1 MKIVLAVSGGVDSM
15 LLLRQVVEWARAEGR
30 VEDLVVAQFD
40 HGTRESARA
49 DQEFVARVAKELG
62 VKCEVGRVGGG
73 ADDVGGADG
82 FLSEAGL
89 SEAGLSEAGLGLS
102 EAVLSEAAARAAR
115 YEFLEAVARK
125 YAPAEIWTAQH
136 LDDLVETVAINLLR
150 GTGWRGLAAMGR
162 AGVRRP
168 WLEGA
173 WRGGMEGVKAEGMRA
188 GGTEGARAGGAPP
201 ERKEIWRAAGEL
213 GLVFREDP
221 TNQEERFLR
230 NRLRPEAAAMGRER
244 KLEIWRLWQRQLE
257 LRREIDGLVAEL
269 IPVAGAEWSRS
280 WFFELEPVVAW
291 ELLRAGLLRA
301 GVRATR
307 PQLEEF
313 RRAIL
318 EYAPGRKFNLPGGK
332 LVRMGRDEFIL

>member
-15 LLLRQVVEWARAEGR
+15 LLLRQVVEWARTEGR
-30 VEDLVVAQFD
+30 AEDLVVAQFD

-82 FLSEAGL
+82 FLSEAR
-89 SEAGLSEAGLGLS
+89 LSEAGLGLS
-102 EAVLSEAAARAAR
+102 EAGLGLSEAAARAAR

-168 WLEGA
+168 WLEGG
-173 WRGGMEGVKAEGMRA
+173 WQERVKAEGVLME
-188 GGTEGARAGGAPP
+188 GSEGAWAGGAPP

-221 TNQEERFLR
+221 TNQEEGFLR
-230 NRLRPEAAAMGRER
+230 NRLRLEVAAIERER
-244 KLEIWRLWQRQLE
+244 KLEIWRLWQRQRE
-257 LRREIDGLVAEL
+257 LRREIDELVAEL
-269 IPVAGAEWSRS
+269 IPAAGAEWSRS
-280 WFFELEPVVAW
+280 WFLKLKPAVAW

-332 LVRMGRDEFIL
+332 LVRMERDKFIL

>member
-15 LLLRQVVEWARAEGR
+15 LLLRQVVEWARTEGR

-62 VKCEVGRVGGG
+62 VKCEMGRVGGG

-82 FLSEAGL
+82 FLSGARL

-102 EAVLSEAAARAAR
+102 EAGLGLSEAAARAAR

-162 AGVRRP
+162 AG
-168 WLEGA
+168 
-173 WRGGMEGVKAEGMRA
+173 
-188 GGTEGARAGGAPP
+188 
-201 ERKEIWRAAGEL
+201 ERQ
-213 GLVFREDP
+213 P
-221 TNQEERFLR
+221 
-230 NRLRPEAAAMGRER
+230 
-244 KLEIWRLWQRQLE
+244 
-257 LRREIDGLVAEL
+257 
-269 IPVAGAEWSRS
+269 
-280 WFFELEPVVAW
+280 
-291 ELLRAGLLRA
+291 
-301 GVRATR
+301 
-307 PQLEEF
+307 
-313 RRAIL
+313 
-318 EYAPGRKFNLPGGK
+318 
-332 LVRMGRDEFIL
+332 

>member
-49 DQEFVARVAKELG
+49 DQEFVARVAKDLG

-82 FLSEAGL
+82 ILSEAR
-89 SEAGLSEAGLGLS
+89 LSEAGLG
-102 EAVLSEAAARAAR
+102 LSEAAARAAR

-168 WLEGA
+168 WLEVA
-173 WRGGMEGVKAEGMRA
+173 WRGGMEGVKAEGM
-188 GGTEGARAGGAPP
+188 RAGGAPP

-269 IPVAGAEWSRS
+269 MPVAGAEWSRS
-280 WFFELEPVVAW
+280 WFFGLEPVVAW

>member
-62 VKCEVGRVGGG
+62 VKCEVGRVGSG

-89 SEAGLSEAGLGLS
+89 SEAGLSLSEAGLGLS
-102 EAVLSEAAARAAR
+102 EAGLGLSEAAARAAR

-136 LDDLVETVAINLLR
+136 LDDLVETVVINLLR

-173 WRGGMEGVKAEGMRA
+173 WTGGLEGVKAEGA
-188 GGTEGARAGGAPP
+188 
-201 ERKEIWRAAGEL
+201 
-213 GLVFREDP
+213 
-221 TNQEERFLR
+221 
-230 NRLRPEAAAMGRER
+230 
-244 KLEIWRLWQRQLE
+244 
-257 LRREIDGLVAEL
+257 
-269 IPVAGAEWSRS
+269 S
-280 WFFELEPVVAW
+280 WESVSKSTGSACP
-291 ELLRAGLLRA
+291 R
-301 GVRATR
+301 
-307 PQLEEF
+307 
-313 RRAIL
+313 
-318 EYAPGRKFNLPGGK
+318 
-332 LVRMGRDEFIL
+332 

>member
-1 MKIVLAVSGGVDSM
+1 MTPCAVRG
-15 LLLRQVVEWARAEGR
+15 
-30 VEDLVVAQFD
+30 
-40 HGTRESARA
+40 
-49 DQEFVARVAKELG
+49 
-62 VKCEVGRVGGG
+62 
-73 ADDVGGADG
+73 
-82 FLSEAGL
+82 
-89 SEAGLSEAGLGLS
+89 
-102 EAVLSEAAARAAR
+102 AARAAG
-115 YEFLEAVARK
+115 YEFLGAVARK

-150 GTGWRGLAAMGR
+150 GTGWRGLAVMER

-173 WRGGMEGVKAEGMRA
+173 W
-188 GGTEGARAGGAPP
+188 TGGAPP
-201 ERKEIWRAAGEL
+201 ERQEIWRAAGEL

-244 KLEIWRLWQRQLE
+244 KLEIWRLWQRQRE

-332 LVRMGRDEFIL
+332 LVRMERDKFIL

>member
-15 LLLRQVVEWARAEGR
+15 LLLRQVVEWARTEGR

-82 FLSEAGL
+82 FLSGARLSEARSSEARLGL
-89 SEAGLSEAGLGLS
+89 SEAG
-102 EAVLSEAAARAAR
+102 ARAAR

-162 AGVRRP
+162 TGVRRP

-173 WRGGMEGVKAEGMRA
+173 WRRGMEGVRAEGA
-188 GGTEGARAGGAPP
+188 WTGGAPP

-221 TNQEERFLR
+221 TNQEEGFLR
-230 NRLRPEAAAMGRER
+230 NRLRPEVAAIGRER
-244 KLEIWRLWQRQLE
+244 KLEIWRLWQRQRE
-257 LRREIDGLVAEL
+257 LRREIDELVAEL
-269 IPVAGAEWSRS
+269 MPAAGAEWSRS
-280 WFFELEPVVAW
+280 WFLKLEPVAAW

>member
-30 VEDLVVAQFD
+30 AEDLVVAQFD

-82 FLSEAGL
+82 FLCGARLGEAGL
-89 SEAGLSEAGLGLS
+89 SEARLGLS
-102 EAVLSEAAARAAR
+102 EAVARAAR

-168 WLEGA
+168 WLEGG
-173 WRGGMEGVKAEGMRA
+173 WQERVKAEGVLME
-188 GGTEGARAGGAPP
+188 GSEGAWAGGAPP

-221 TNQEERFLR
+221 TNQEEGFLR
-230 NRLRPEAAAMGRER
+230 NRLRPEVAAIERER
-244 KLEIWRLWQRQLE
+244 KLEIWRLWQRQRE
-257 LRREIDGLVAEL
+257 LRREIDELVAEL
-269 IPVAGAEWSRS
+269 MPAAGAEWSRS

-332 LVRMGRDEFIL
+332 LVQMGRDEFIL

>member
-1 MKIVLAVSGGVDSM
+1 MKIVLAISGGADSM
-15 LLLRQVVEWARAEGR
+15 LLLRQVVEWARAERR

-49 DQEFVARVAKELG
+49 DQEFVTRVAKELG

-82 FLSEAGL
+82 FLSGARL
-89 SEAGLSEAGLGLS
+89 SEARLGLSEAGLGLS
-102 EAVLSEAAARAAR
+102 EAVARAAR

-168 WLEGA
+168 WLEGG
-173 WRGGMEGVKAEGMRA
+173 WQERVKAEGVLME
-188 GGTEGARAGGAPP
+188 GSEGAWAGGAPP

-221 TNQEERFLR
+221 TNQEEGFLR
-230 NRLRPEAAAMGRER
+230 NRLRPEVAAIERER
-244 KLEIWRLWQRQLE
+244 KLEIWRLWQRQRE
-257 LRREIDGLVAEL
+257 LRREIDELVAEL
-269 IPVAGAEWSRS
+269 IPAAGAEWSRS
-280 WFFELEPVVAW
+280 WFLKLKPAVAW

-332 LVRMGRDEFIL
+332 LVRMERDKFIL

>member
-15 LLLRQVVEWARAEGR
+15 LLLRQVVEWARTEGR
-30 VEDLVVAQFD
+30 AEDLVVAQFD

-49 DQEFVARVAKELG
+49 DQEFVARVAKGLG

-73 ADDVGGADG
+73 AR
-82 FLSEAGL
+82 
-89 SEAGLSEAGLGLS
+89 
-102 EAVLSEAAARAAR
+102 LSEAAARAAR

-173 WRGGMEGVKAEGMRA
+173 W
-188 GGTEGARAGGAPP
+188 TGGAPP

-221 TNQEERFLR
+221 TNQEEGFLR

-244 KLEIWRLWQRQLE
+244 KLEIWQLWQRQRE

-269 IPVAGAEWSRS
+269 MPAAGAEWSRS

-332 LVRMGRDEFIL
+332 LVRMERDKFIL